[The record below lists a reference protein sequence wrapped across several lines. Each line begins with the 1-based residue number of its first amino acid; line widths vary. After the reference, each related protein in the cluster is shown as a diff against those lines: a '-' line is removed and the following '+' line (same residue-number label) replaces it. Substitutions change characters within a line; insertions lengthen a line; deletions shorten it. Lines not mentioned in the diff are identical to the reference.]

1 MSDTKQKTE
10 NKRKTDKKQTSDRP
24 SIGGQ
29 ALIEGV
35 MMNGPKGVVLSV
47 RNEKGEIV
55 TERQHY
61 THARDKY
68 KVLGWPM
75 IRGVVNF
82 VESMTIGYKSLMR
95 SAELSGQLEA
105 EESTE
110 DMGKVDR
117 WLNDHMGPKLMGVI
131 SAIASVLAMVLAFGL
146 FMFLPA
152 WLVDLVDGKLLHDA
166 LADFH
171 PFFEGIIRL
180 VIMVAYMFAISRMKD
195 IKRVFMY
202 HGAEHKSICCFEKGL
217 PLIVENVR
225 GCKRFHPRCG
235 TSFIFVVIIISI
247 LVSSIVVLIVPALN
261 ETSNRLWWM
270 VCKIFVVLP
279 VVTSVSYEFIRYA
292 GKHDNVLT
300 KILSAP
306 GLWMQRITT
315 VEPEDD
321 MIEVAIASIEGV
333 LAIQDDAEETPQ
345 EKPAEKSEEEPKE
358 EPAKEEAQE

>member
-1 MSDTKQKTE
+1 MSDKQAMK
-10 NKRKTDKKQTSDRP
+10 SRP
-24 SIGGQ
+24 SVGGQ

-35 MMNGPKGVVLSV
+35 MMNGPGGVVLSV

-55 TERQHY
+55 TEHQDY
-61 THARDKY
+61 KHARDKY
-68 KVLGWPM
+68 KALGWPL

-82 VESMTIGYKSLMR
+82 VESMIIGYKSLMR

-110 DMGKVDR
+110 NMGKVDR
-117 WLNDHMGPKLMGVI
+117 WLNDHMGPKMFAVI
-131 SAIASVLAMVLAFGL
+131 STVASVIAVVLAFGL

-217 PLIVENVR
+217 PLTVKNVK
-225 GCKRFHPRCG
+225 GCRRFHPRCG

-261 ETSNRLWWM
+261 DSANRLWWM

-279 VVTSVSYEFIRYA
+279 VVTAISYEFIRYA
-292 GKHDNVLT
+292 GKHDNVFT

-315 VEPEDD
+315 AEPTDD
-321 MIEVAIASIEGV
+321 MMEVAIASI
-333 LAIQDDAEETPQ
+333 LAVIPEEDRLAAQPEAQPQ
-345 EKPAEKSEEEPKE
+345 PT
-358 EPAKEEAQE
+358 EEAGE

>member
-1 MSDTKQKTE
+1 MSDQK
-10 NKRKTDKKQTSDRP
+10 KKQPITSV
-24 SIGGQ
+24 GGQ

-35 MMNGPKGVVLSV
+35 MMNGPEGVVLSV
-47 RNEKGEIV
+47 RQQDGGIV
-55 TERQHY
+55 TERQDY
-61 THARDKY
+61 KHARDKY
-68 KVLGWPM
+68 KALGWPL

-82 VESMTIGYKSLMR
+82 VESMIIGYKSLMR

-105 EESTE
+105 EENTE
-110 DMGKVDR
+110 NMGKVDR
-117 WLNDHMGPKLMGVI
+117 WLNDHMGPKMFAVI
-131 SAIASVLAMVLAFGL
+131 STVASVLAMVLAFGL

-166 LADFH
+166 LASYH

-217 PLIVENVR
+217 PLTVENVR
-225 GCKRFHPRCG
+225 GCRRFHPRCG

-247 LVSSIVVLIVPALN
+247 LVSSLVVLVFPALN

-279 VVTSVSYEFIRYA
+279 VVTAISYEFIRYA
-292 GKHDNVLT
+292 GRHDNILT

-315 VEPEDD
+315 SEPTDD
-321 MIEVAIASIEGV
+321 MMEVAIASIIAV
-333 LAIQDDAEETPQ
+333 LPGQKDPNATAAGEA
-345 EKPAEKSEEEPKE
+345 PAAAP
-358 EPAKEEAQE
+358 

>member
-1 MSDTKQKTE
+1 M
-10 NKRKTDKKQTSDRP
+10 
-24 SIGGQ
+24 GGQ

-35 MMNGPKGVVLSV
+35 MMNGPEGVVLSV

-55 TERQHY
+55 TERQDY
-61 THARDKY
+61 RHARDKY
-68 KVLGWPM
+68 KALGWPL

-82 VESMTIGYKSLMR
+82 VESMIIGYKSLMR

-110 DMGKVDR
+110 NMSKADR
-117 WLNDHMGPKLMGVI
+117 WLNDHMGPKMFAAI
-131 SAIASVLAMVLAFGL
+131 STVATVLAMVLAFGL

-152 WLVDLVDGKLLHDA
+152 WLVDLIDGKLLHDA
-166 LADFH
+166 LAAYH

-217 PLIVENVR
+217 PLTVENVR
-225 GCKRFHPRCG
+225 GCRRFHPRCG

-247 LVSSIVVLIVPALN
+247 LVSSLVVLVFPALN

-279 VVTSVSYEFIRYA
+279 VVTAISYEFIRYA
-292 GKHDNVLT
+292 GRHDNLLT

-315 VEPEDD
+315 SEPDD
-321 MIEVAIASIEGV
+321 SMMEVAIASIVAVLPGQKDPNAPETVSEG
-333 LAIQDDAEETPQ
+333 
-345 EKPAEKSEEEPKE
+345 PA
-358 EPAKEEAQE
+358 PAP

>member
-1 MSDTKQKTE
+1 MLE
-10 NKRKTDKKQTSDRP
+10 NKRKEENT

-61 THARDKY
+61 RHARDKY
-68 KVLGWPM
+68 KALGWPM

-82 VESMTIGYKSLMR
+82 VESMVVGYKSLMR
-95 SAELSGQLEA
+95 SAELSGQLAA
-105 EESTE
+105 EESAE

-117 WLNDHMGPKLMGVI
+117 WLNDHMGPKLLAAV
-131 SAIASVLAMVLAFGL
+131 STVATVLAMVLAFVL

-152 WLVDLVDGKLLHDA
+152 WLVDTVDGRLLHDA

-180 VIMVAYMFAISRMKD
+180 VIMVVYMFAVSRMKD

-202 HGAEHKSICCFEKGL
+202 HGAEHKSICCYEKGL
-217 PLIVENVR
+217 PMTVENVR

-247 LVSSIVVLIVPALN
+247 LVSSVLVLLFPALN

-270 VCKIFVVLP
+270 VCKILVVLP

-292 GKHDNVLT
+292 GRHDNLLT

-315 VEPEDD
+315 VEPTDD
-321 MIEVAIASIEGV
+321 MIEVAIASVEGV
-333 LAIQDDAEETPQ
+333 LSIEDGPGEAAEG
-345 EKPAEKSEEEPKE
+345 ADG
-358 EPAKEEAQE
+358 

>member
-1 MSDTKQKTE
+1 MAKEKLTT
-10 NKRKTDKKQTSDRP
+10 NKP
-24 SIGGQ
+24 SVGGQ

-35 MMNGPKGVVLSV
+35 MMNGPTGVVLSV

-55 TERQHY
+55 TERQNY
-61 THARDKY
+61 QHARDKY
-68 KVLGWPM
+68 KALGWPLV
-75 IRGVVNF
+75 RGVVNF
-82 VESMTIGYKSLMR
+82 VESMVIGYKSLMR

-110 DMGKVDR
+110 NMGKVDR
-117 WLNDHMGPKLMGVI
+117 WLNDHMGPKLMAVI
-131 SAIASVLAMVLAFGL
+131 STVATVLSMALAFGL

-180 VIMVAYMFAISRMKD
+180 VIMVGYMFAISRMKD

-217 PLIVENVR
+217 PLTVKNVR
-225 GCKRFHPRCG
+225 GCRRFHPRCG
-235 TSFIFVVIIISI
+235 TSFIFVVIIVSI
-247 LVSSIVVLIVPALN
+247 LVSSLVVLAFPALN

-279 VVTSVSYEFIRYA
+279 VVTAISYEFIRYA
-292 GKHDNVLT
+292 GRHDNILT

-315 VEPEDD
+315 AEPTDD
-321 MIEVAIASIEGV
+321 MMEVAIASIMAV
-333 LAIQDDAEETPQ
+333 LP
-345 EKPAEKSEEEPKE
+345 EEERAAAQPIE
-358 EPAKEEAQE
+358 NRNGPEEAME

>member
-1 MSDTKQKTE
+1 MK
-10 NKRKTDKKQTSDRP
+10 NRP
-24 SIGGQ
+24 SVGGQ

-35 MMNGPKGVVLSV
+35 MMNGPGGVVLSV

-55 TERQHY
+55 TEHQDY
-61 THARDKY
+61 KHARDKY
-68 KVLGWPM
+68 KALGWPL

-82 VESMTIGYKSLMR
+82 VESMIIGYKSLMR

-110 DMGKVDR
+110 NMGKVDR
-117 WLNDHMGPKLMGVI
+117 WLNDHMGPKMFAVI
-131 SAIASVLAMVLAFGL
+131 STVASVFAIVLAFGL

-217 PLIVENVR
+217 PLTVKNVK
-225 GCKRFHPRCG
+225 GCRRFHPRCG

-261 ETSNRLWWM
+261 DSANRLWWM

-279 VVTSVSYEFIRYA
+279 VVTAVSYEFIRYA
-292 GKHDNVLT
+292 GKHDNVFT

-315 VEPEDD
+315 AEPTDD
-321 MIEVAIASIEGV
+321 MMEVAIASI
-333 LAIQDDAEETPQ
+333 LAVIPEEDRLAAQPEAQPQ
-345 EKPAEKSEEEPKE
+345 PT
-358 EPAKEEAQE
+358 EEAGE

>member
-1 MSDTKQKTE
+1 MSKEKMKT
-10 NKRKTDKKQTSDRP
+10 DRP
-24 SIGGQ
+24 SVGGQ

-55 TERQHY
+55 TERQNY
-61 THARDKY
+61 THVRDKH
-68 KVLGWPM
+68 KALGWPL

-82 VESMTIGYKSLMR
+82 VESMVIGYKSLMR

-110 DMGKVDR
+110 NMGKWDR
-117 WLNDHMGPKLMGVI
+117 WLNDHMGPKMFAAI
-131 SAIASVLAMVLAFGL
+131 STVATVLAMALAFLL

-180 VIMVAYMFAISRMKD
+180 VIMVVYMFAISRMKD

-202 HGAEHKSICCFEKGL
+202 HGAEHKSICCYEKGL
-217 PLIVENVR
+217 PLTVENVR

-235 TSFIFVVIIISI
+235 TSFIFVVIIVSI

-261 ETSNRLWWM
+261 ETANRLWWM

-279 VVTSVSYEFIRYA
+279 VVTAVSYEFIRYA
-292 GKHDNVLT
+292 GKHDNILT

-315 VEPEDD
+315 AEPSDD
-321 MIEVAIASIEGV
+321 MMEVAIASINAVLTLSPEG
-333 LAIQDDAEETPQ
+333 ETPS
-345 EKPAEKSEEEPKE
+345 ETAAEP
-358 EPAKEEAQE
+358 PQEEAAAGETE

>member
-1 MSDTKQKTE
+1 MSD
-10 NKRKTDKKQTSDRP
+10 KQTKNRP

-35 MMNGPKGVVLSV
+35 MMNGPEGVVLSV

-55 TERQHY
+55 TEAQDY
-61 THARDKY
+61 KHARDKY
-68 KVLGWPM
+68 KALGWPL

-82 VESMTIGYKSLMR
+82 VESMIIGYKSLMR

-110 DMGKVDR
+110 NMGKVDR
-117 WLNDHMGPKLMGVI
+117 WLNDHIGPKMFAVI
-131 SAIASVLAMVLAFGL
+131 STVASVLAVALAFGL

-166 LADFH
+166 LKDFH

-180 VIMVAYMFAISRMKD
+180 VIMVLYMFAISRMKD

-217 PLIVENVR
+217 PLTVKNVK
-225 GCKRFHPRCG
+225 GCRRFHPRCG

-247 LVSSIVVLIVPALN
+247 LVSSIVVLIVPQLN
-261 ETSNRLWWM
+261 DTANRLWWM

-279 VVTSVSYEFIRYA
+279 LVTAISYEFIRYA
-292 GKHDNVLT
+292 GKHDNVFT

-315 VEPEDD
+315 AEPTDD
-321 MIEVAIASIEGV
+321 MMEVAIASILAV
-333 LAIQDDAEETPQ
+333 LPEDLKAEAQ
-345 EKPAEKSEEEPKE
+345 PKE
-358 EPAKEEAQE
+358 ADE

>member
-1 MSDTKQKTE
+1 MSEKQAKTQ
-10 NKRKTDKKQTSDRP
+10 KP
-24 SIGGQ
+24 SVGGQ

-35 MMNGPKGVVLSV
+35 MMNGPGGVVLSV
-47 RNEKGEIV
+47 RNQDGEIV
-55 TERQHY
+55 TERQDY
-61 THARDKY
+61 KHARDKY
-68 KVLGWPM
+68 KALGWPL

-82 VESMTIGYKSLMR
+82 VESMIIGYKSLMR

-117 WLNDHMGPKLMGVI
+117 WLNDHMGPKMLAVI
-131 SAIASVLAMVLAFGL
+131 STVATVLAMVLAFGL

-166 LADFH
+166 LAAYH

-202 HGAEHKSICCFEKGL
+202 HGAEHKSICCFENGL
-217 PLIVENVR
+217 PLTVENVR
-225 GCKRFHPRCG
+225 GCRRFHPRCG

-247 LVSSIVVLIVPALN
+247 LVSSLVVLLFPALN
-261 ETSNRLWWM
+261 ETANRLWWM

-279 VVTSVSYEFIRYA
+279 VVTAISYEFIRYA

-315 VEPEDD
+315 SEPTDD
-321 MIEVAIASIEGV
+321 MMEVAIASIVAV
-333 LAIQDDAEETPQ
+333 LPGQKDPAAPEAESEA
-345 EKPAEKSEEEPKE
+345 PAPD
-358 EPAKEEAQE
+358 PAP

>member
-1 MSDTKQKTE
+1 MSD
-10 NKRKTDKKQTSDRP
+10 KQTKSRP

-35 MMNGPKGVVLSV
+35 MMNGPEGVVLSV

-55 TERQHY
+55 TESQDY
-61 THARDKY
+61 KHARDKY
-68 KVLGWPM
+68 KALGWPL

-82 VESMTIGYKSLMR
+82 VESMIIGYKSLMR

-110 DMGKVDR
+110 NMGKVDR
-117 WLNDHMGPKLMGVI
+117 WLNDHMGPKMFAVI
-131 SAIASVLAMVLAFGL
+131 STVASVLAVALAFGL

-166 LADFH
+166 LKDFH

-180 VIMVAYMFAISRMKD
+180 VIMVLYMFAISRMKD

-217 PLIVENVR
+217 PLTVKNVK
-225 GCKRFHPRCG
+225 GCRRFHPRCG

-261 ETSNRLWWM
+261 DTANRLWWM

-279 VVTSVSYEFIRYA
+279 VVTAISYEFIRYA
-292 GKHDNVLT
+292 GKHDNIFT

-315 VEPEDD
+315 AEPTDD
-321 MIEVAIASIEGV
+321 MMEVAIASILAV
-333 LAIQDDAEETPQ
+333 LPEDLKAEAQ
-345 EKPAEKSEEEPKE
+345 PKE
-358 EPAKEEAQE
+358 AGE

>member
-1 MSDTKQKTE
+1 MSKEKIKTG
-10 NKRKTDKKQTSDRP
+10 RP
-24 SIGGQ
+24 SVGGQ

-55 TERQHY
+55 TERQDY
-61 THARDKY
+61 KHARDKY
-68 KVLGWPM
+68 KALGWPL

-82 VESMTIGYKSLMR
+82 VESMVIGYKSLMR

-110 DMGKVDR
+110 NMGKVDR
-117 WLNDHMGPKLMGVI
+117 WLNDHMGPKLFAVI
-131 SAIASVLAMVLAFGL
+131 STVATVIAMVIAFLL
-146 FMFLPA
+146 FMFLPS
-152 WLVDLVDGKLLHDA
+152 WLVDTVDGKLLHDA
-166 LADFH
+166 LKEFH

-180 VIMVAYMFAISRMKD
+180 VIMVLYMFAISRMKD

-217 PLIVENVR
+217 DLTVENVR
-225 GCKRFHPRCG
+225 SCRRFHPRCG

-247 LVSSIVVLIVPALN
+247 LVSSIVVLIFPSLN
-261 ETSNRLWWM
+261 ETANRLWWM

-279 VVTSVSYEFIRYA
+279 VVTAVSYEFIRYA
-292 GKHDNVLT
+292 GRHDNVLT

-315 VEPEDD
+315 AEPTDD
-321 MIEVAIASIEGV
+321 MMEVAIASINGV
-333 LAIQDDAEETPQ
+333 LAIGD
-345 EKPAEKSEEEPKE
+345 EPKE
-358 EPAKEEAQE
+358 AAEQATSEAPKEDNE

>member
-1 MSDTKQKTE
+1 MSD
-10 NKRKTDKKQTSDRP
+10 KQTKNRP

-35 MMNGPKGVVLSV
+35 MMNGPEGVVLSV

-55 TERQHY
+55 TEAQDY
-61 THARDKY
+61 KHARDKY
-68 KVLGWPM
+68 KALGWPL

-82 VESMTIGYKSLMR
+82 VESMIIGYKSLMR

-110 DMGKVDR
+110 NMGKVDR
-117 WLNDHMGPKLMGVI
+117 WLNDHMGPKMFAVI
-131 SAIASVLAMVLAFGL
+131 STVASVLAVALAFGL

-166 LADFH
+166 LKDFH

-180 VIMVAYMFAISRMKD
+180 VIMVLYMFAISRMKD

-217 PLIVENVR
+217 PLTVKNVK
-225 GCKRFHPRCG
+225 GCRRFHPRCG

-247 LVSSIVVLIVPALN
+247 LVSSIVVLIVPQLN
-261 ETSNRLWWM
+261 DTANRLWWM

-279 VVTSVSYEFIRYA
+279 LVTAISYEFIRYA
-292 GKHDNVLT
+292 GKHDNVFT

-315 VEPEDD
+315 AEPTDD
-321 MIEVAIASIEGV
+321 MMEVAIASILAV
-333 LAIQDDAEETPQ
+333 LPEDLKAEAQ
-345 EKPAEKSEEEPKE
+345 PKE
-358 EPAKEEAQE
+358 ADE